1 MEHTYVPIKELGVS
15 YNLYRSAGDNKR
27 EENKHES

>member
-15 YNLYRSAGDNKR
+15 YNFYRCVGENHKR
-27 EENKHES
+27 GE